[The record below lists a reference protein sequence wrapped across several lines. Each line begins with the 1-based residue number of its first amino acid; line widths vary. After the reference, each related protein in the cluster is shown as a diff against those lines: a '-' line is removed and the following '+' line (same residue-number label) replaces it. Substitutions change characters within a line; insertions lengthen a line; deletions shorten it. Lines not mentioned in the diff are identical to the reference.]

1 MSNNFLTTQ
10 INLEKLS
17 HALLFRCDKSQET
30 QKKVNDFIKKVLCI
44 SKKNKLKFCENC
56 NSCLSFNASSHPD
69 FLEIKPDDKQK
80 IGIGSLRGDNKS
92 KISIMK
98 MLNETPLVSRAKVI
112 KINDADLLTE
122 EAQNHLLKILEEPPK
137 DSYIFMLSSR
147 PYKLKKTILSRLP
160 YFSIPHAELNKDLD
174 QKDIDYVVTDLISKE
189 TDISN
194 LSKEDLNSYVS
205 LYDKTIESLEYF
217 NYSKSGILDFWN
229 DDHLNFRLN
238 VLKELIFNNLSNK
251 LKNSDYKDASIISS
265 LDLDRML
272 LLLESIISLQALMA
286 NKIAINKKIQL
297 DSIFDLV

>member
-1 MSNNFLTTQ
+1 
-10 INLEKLS
+10 
-17 HALLFRCDKSQET
+17 
-30 QKKVNDFIKKVLCI
+30 
-44 SKKNKLKFCENC
+44 
-56 NSCLSFNASSHPD
+56 
-69 FLEIKPDDKQK
+69 
-80 IGIGSLRGDNKS
+80 
-92 KISIMK
+92 

-160 YFSIPHAELNKDLD
+160 YFSIPHAGLNKDLD

-217 NYSKSGILDFWN
+217 NYSKSEILDFWN

-272 LLLESIISLQALMA
+272 LLLESIISLQSLMA

>member
-1 MSNNFLTTQ
+1 MNNNFLTTK
-10 INLEKLS
+10 INLQELS

-44 SKKNKLKFCENC
+44 SKKGDLKFCENC
-56 NSCLSFNASSHPD
+56 NSCLSFNARSHPD
-69 FLEIKPDDKQK
+69 FLEINPDDKQK
-80 IGIGSLRGDNKS
+80 IGIGSLRGDSKS
-92 KISIMK
+92 NSSITR

-160 YFSIPHAELNKDLD
+160 YFSIPHAGLNKDLD

-217 NYSKSGILDFWN
+217 NYSKSRILDFWN

>member
-1 MSNNFLTTQ
+1 MNNNFLTTK
-10 INLEKLS
+10 INLQELS

-44 SKKNKLKFCENC
+44 SKKGDLKFCENC
-56 NSCLSFNASSHPD
+56 NSCLSFNARSHPD
-69 FLEIKPDDKQK
+69 FLEINPDDKQK
-80 IGIGSLRGDNKS
+80 IGIGSLRGDSKS
-92 KISIMK
+92 NSSITR

-160 YFSIPHAELNKDLD
+160 YFSIPHAGLNEDLD

-217 NYSKSGILDFWN
+217 NYSKSRILDFWN

>member
-10 INLEKLS
+10 INLQELS
-17 HALLFRCDKSQET
+17 HALLFRCDQSQET
-30 QKKVNDFIKKVLCI
+30 QIKVNDFIKKVLCI
-44 SKKNKLKFCENC
+44 SKKNDLKFCENC
-56 NSCLSFNASSHPD
+56 NSCLSFNARSHPD

-80 IGIGSLRGDNKS
+80 IGIGSLRGDSKS
-92 KISIMK
+92 HSSIIK

-160 YFSIPHAELNKDLD
+160 YFSIPQAGLNKDLD
-174 QKDIDYVVTDLISKE
+174 QKDIDYLITDLISKE

-217 NYSKSGILDFWN
+217 NYSKSTILDFWN
-229 DDHLNFRLN
+229 DDYLNFRLN
-238 VLKELIFNNLSNK
+238 VLKELIFKNLLNK

-265 LDLDRML
+265 LDFDKTLT
-272 LLLESIISLQALMA
+272 LLESIISLQALMA
-286 NKIAINKKIQL
+286 NKVAINKKIQL